1 MSTSAAYPVPS
12 SDECCHVHADGK
24 PAYRARFTRVGKFHE
39 PGLAPAQDPAGWFH
53 IRPDGNAAYPYRYEM
68 LWGFYCGLAAAKDKD
83 GWMHVDSSGAPAY
96 AERFAWVGNYQ
107 AGLCAVQTTAGFFHI
122 DLSGRKAY
130 ELTHAYVGDFR
141 DGVAVATSDVDG
153 LCRHIRKDGTLLH
166 SHAFEDLD
174 VFHKGYARAKDAR
187 GWHHVDARGQAC
199 YIERYAAVEPFYNGL
214 ARVDAFNG
222 LRLRIDPKGIAV
234 DRFEGGQA
242 ANNAAFHL
250 VSADVVGYWKSLAI
264 ACAVQAG
271 LFEALPGRPESLSAK
286 ISAPVDMT
294 LRLLRATS
302 ELGLTVQGQDGV
314 WTNTNK
320 GQLLMRSHPTSLA
333 YSALEMAGPHIARW
347 QQLLMAIRGSGNHCD
362 VFEEAAASPDR
373 SGNLHLMM
381 NAYALRDYDRA
392 VSALVLPD
400 KGVVLDAGGGLG
412 ALARKI
418 HEANSGLEVFVLE
431 RPEVCRLASE
441 LGLDSAVKWVPGDFW
456 GPWPMNADLITMA
469 RVLHD
474 WDDKKCLGILKH
486 AKACLRPGGTLV
498 ILETVLSARG
508 WEGGLCDLHLLA
520 VSGGKERTL
529 EEFIRLGSEAGFR
542 LTDVREASSL
552 HHALHFIA
560 TP

>member
-12 SDECCHVHADGK
+12 SDECYHVHGDGK
-24 PAYRARFTRVGKFHE
+24 PAYRTRFTRVGKFHE

-96 AERFAWVGNYQ
+96 ADRFAWVGNYQ
-107 AGLCAVQTTAGFFHI
+107 EGLCAVQTTAGFFHI

-199 YIERYAAVEPFYNGL
+199 YIERYAVVEPFYNGL

-234 DRFEGGQA
+234 DRFEGGHA

-302 ELGLTVQGQDGV
+302 ELGLTVQGPDGV

-347 QQLLMAIRGSGNHCD
+347 QQLLMAIRGSGSHCD
-362 VFEEAAASPDR
+362 VFEEAASSSER
-373 SGNLHLMM
+373 SANLHLMM
-381 NAYALRDYDRA
+381 NAYALHDYDRA
-392 VSALVLPD
+392 VAALALPA
-400 KGVVLDAGGGLG
+400 KGIILDAGGGLG

-418 HEANSGLEVFVLE
+418 HTANGDLEVFVLE
-431 RPEVCRLASE
+431 RPEVCRLARE
-441 LGLDSAVKWVPGDFW
+441 LRMDQDVKWLPGDFLMA
-456 GPWPMNADLITMA
+456 WPMNADVITMA

-474 WDDKKCLGILKH
+474 WDDKKCLEILRR
-486 AKACLRPGGTLV
+486 AKASLKPGGNIVV
-498 ILETVLSARG
+498 IETVLSENG

-520 VSGGKERTL
+520 VSNGKERTL
-529 EEFIRLGSEAGFR
+529 NEFIRLGSDAGLR

-552 HHALHFIA
+552 HKALRFMP

>member
-12 SDECCHVHADGK
+12 SDERYHVNNNGM

-39 PGLAPAQDPAGWFH
+39 PGLAPVQDLTGWFH

-68 LWGFYCGLAAAKDKD
+68 LWGFYCGLAAAKDKN
-83 GWMHVDSSGAPAY
+83 GWMHVDSSGAPVY
-96 AERFAWVGNYQ
+96 AERFEWVGNYQ
-107 AGLCAVQTTAGFFHI
+107 EGLCAVQTTAGFFHI

-130 ELTHAYVGDFR
+130 EIAHAYVGDFR

-187 GWHHVDARGQAC
+187 GWHHVDAKGQAC
-199 YIERYAAVEPFYNGL
+199 YLERYAAVEPFYNGL
-214 ARVDAFNG
+214 ARVDASNG

-242 ANNAAFHL
+242 ANISAFHSL
-250 VSADVVGYWKSLAI
+250 SADVVGYWKSLGI
-264 ACAVQAG
+264 VCAVQAG
-271 LFEALPGRPESLSAK
+271 LFEALPGRPEYLSDK

-302 ELGLTVQGQDGV
+302 ELGLTAQDQDGV

-320 GQLLMRSHPTSLA
+320 GKLLMRSHPTSLA
-333 YSALEMAGPHIARW
+333 YSALEMTGPQIARW
-347 QQLLMAIRGSGNHCD
+347 QQLLMAIRGSVSHCD
-362 VFEEAAASPDR
+362 VFEEAASSSER
-373 SGNLHLMM
+373 SANLHLMM
-381 NAYALRDYDRA
+381 NAYALHDYDRA
-392 VSALVLPD
+392 IAALALPER
-400 KGVVLDAGGGLG
+400 GVILDAGGGLG

-418 HEANSGLEVFVLE
+418 HTANGDLEVFVLE
-431 RPEVCRLASE
+431 RPEVCRLARA
-441 LGLDSAVKWVPGDFW
+441 LRLDQDVKWLPGDFREA
-456 GPWPMNADLITMA
+456 WPMNADVITMA

-474 WDDKKCLGILKH
+474 WDDKRCLEILRR
-486 AKACLRPGGTLV
+486 AKASLNPGGNIVV
-498 ILETVLSARG
+498 IETVLSEKG

-529 EEFIRLGSEAGFR
+529 NEFIRLGSDVGLR
-542 LTDVREASSL
+542 LVNVRDASNL
-552 HHALHFIA
+552 HQALHFIS